1 LVMLVCSVLTE
12 EMERKYIK
20 QTRSAALFR
29 SKPTDESRLSVL
41 NRVKIEVFN
50 SLARFDTPAKE
61 EVICFWFCLA
71 ILEVEEA
78 EEECEE
84 EEEKEV
90 VGLLEGLL

>member
-1 LVMLVCSVLTE
+1 MVMLVCSVLTE

-61 EVICFWFCLA
+61 EVICFWFCLE
-71 ILEVEEA
+71 ILEVEAAEEA
-78 EEECEE
+78 EVE
-84 EEEKEV
+84 EV